1 MGKIIYLAAI
11 QEKKEGAVLPELMIE
26 DKRGYEDMPQNAEDI
41 LALYANNQ
49 YPVPVIGIAKKF
61 GFKVFD
67 TDLQDNQLSGFIVVD
82 PKWKDVYGS
91 EKIIMVNKND
101 SSGHKRFTIA
111 HELAHFLFDRQ
122 GRETYYNTYNTE
134 ESPWKRERS
143 EADDREMVANY
154 FAANLL
160 MPSLD
165 FKRKYQQLREKGG
178 FLSRDEIVAELATFF
193 GVPETSVKIRFEE
206 LGLN

>member
-1 MGKIIYLAAI
+1 M
-11 QEKKEGAVLPELMIE
+11 PELMIE

-122 GRETYYNTYNTE
+122 GRETYYNTN
-134 ESPWKRERS
+134 W
-143 EADDREMVANY
+143 N
-154 FAANLL
+154 
-160 MPSLD
+160 
-165 FKRKYQQLREKGG
+165 
-178 FLSRDEIVAELATFF
+178 RDTI
-193 GVPETSVKIRFEE
+193 
-206 LGLN
+206 

>member
-1 MGKIIYLAAI
+1 
-11 QEKKEGAVLPELMIE
+11 
-26 DKRGYEDMPQNAEDI
+26 MPQNAEDI

-111 HELAHFLFDRQ
+111 HELAHFSLTVK
-122 GRETYYNTYNTE
+122 GE
-134 ESPWKRERS
+134 KRTIIHIIRKNLHGKGERS